1 MPLWSLTDFAGDA
14 VVAHCATPHLTGA
27 NTKRADT
34 LEIIPDL
41 VTVAALSV
49 INICHWY

>member
-1 MPLWSLTDFAGDA
+1 MPLRSLTDLAGDA
-14 VVAHCATPHLTGA
+14 VAHHCATPHPTGA

-49 INICHWY
+49 INIFSRY